1 MNKTSWTYS
10 IKLYMKYKMYDEDCL
25 KFKMLRGGGNT
36 TPPHSWDALT
46 ILCTLYYLIST
57 YNLFGKKRLTF

>member
-1 MNKTSWTYS
+1 MDNTSWTYS

-36 TPPHSWDALT
+36 TPPPLGMPS
-46 ILCTLYYLIST
+46 
-57 YNLFGKKRLTF
+57 LFSVHYII

>member
-1 MNKTSWTYS
+1 MDKTSWTYS

-36 TPPHSWDALT
+36 TPPPLLGCPHYSLYI
-46 ILCTLYYLIST
+46 ILFDIDV
-57 YNLFGKKRLTF
+57 